1 MARNLLNVEKLKRN
15 APDLRRKFQ
24 TAEPFSHLVLDDFLR
39 LAPSSADVFPDSSW
53 PSWNE
58 VDDGYIRNKRFCF
71 DIDRIPEPFTT
82 FIRELNEPPFLR
94 VLEEITGID
103 KLLPDPY
110 LFGGGLH
117 LSGPGGILT
126 PHTDFHYHRAL
137 NLYRRINI
145 IVYLN
150 EDWSLDDGGC
160 LSFYDQSGEAVQ
172 TVVPEW
178 GTAVVFRTDDQSVHG
193 YTVPIAEGR
202 WRRSVA
208 LFYYTAAPTSDF
220 SGDETTYYREHGQH
234 TGVARKARQVVFTG
248 LMGVSRNISILAH
261 IVNPNL
267 GIPAVKAYFAYLRKT
282 RRERA
287 ESLGDGDAC

>member
-1 MARNLLNVEKLKRN
+1 MARNLLNVEKLQRN

-24 TAEPFSHLVLDDFLR
+24 TAEPFSHLVVDDFLR
-39 LAPSSADVFPDSSW
+39 LARSSVEAFPDSSW
-53 PSWNE
+53 PSWND

-82 FIRELNEPPFLR
+82 LIRELNEPPFLR

-160 LSFYDQSGEAVQ
+160 LSFYDQRGEAVQ
-172 TVVPEW
+172 TVFPEW
-178 GTAVVFRTDDQSVHG
+178 GTAVIFRTDDRSVHG
-193 YTVPIAEGR
+193 YTVPVAEGR

-208 LFYYTAAPTSDF
+208 LFYYTAAPTGDF

-234 TGVARKARQVVFTG
+234 TGMSRRARLVVFTG
-248 LMGVSRNISILAH
+248 LMAVSRNISILAH

-267 GIPAVKAYFAYLRKT
+267 GIPAVKAYFAYVRKI

-287 ESLGDGDAC
+287 ETLGGGDG